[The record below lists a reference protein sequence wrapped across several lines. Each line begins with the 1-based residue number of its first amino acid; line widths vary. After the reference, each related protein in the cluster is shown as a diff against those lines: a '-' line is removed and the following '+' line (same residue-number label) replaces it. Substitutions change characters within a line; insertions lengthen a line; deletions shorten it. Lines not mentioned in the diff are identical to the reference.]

1 MPHCNAVDADAPFW
15 RDAQETKLSDIAVLT
30 LNPTA
35 QLVHA
40 ALFGAH
46 ARGTTPMSRARDVML
61 LLNARANEIEWK
73 IFTRRSPRIAW
84 FCRYAKRLNRWHLR
98 GTNAVS
104 FQPARWETL
113 RRTFLTKT

>member
-46 ARGTTPMSRARDVML
+46 ARGTTPMSRASDVML
-61 LLNARANEIEWK
+61 LLNARANEIE
-73 IFTRRSPRIAW
+73 
-84 FCRYAKRLNRWHLR
+84 
-98 GTNAVS
+98 
-104 FQPARWETL
+104 
-113 RRTFLTKT
+113 

>member
-1 MPHCNAVDADAPFW
+1 MPRCNAVDADAPFW

-46 ARGTTPMSRARDVML
+46 TRGTTPMSRASEVML
-61 LLNARANEIEWK
+61 LLNARANEIE
-73 IFTRRSPRIAW
+73 
-84 FCRYAKRLNRWHLR
+84 
-98 GTNAVS
+98 
-104 FQPARWETL
+104 
-113 RRTFLTKT
+113 